1 MTALKEYERLES
13 GGLWRADATAQRRD
27 VVVSFGNATLVI
39 SDGAGRP
46 LTHWSLAAVTR
57 QNPGK
62 RPAVF
67 APDTDTDEALE
78 VEDTLMVDAIEKVRK
93 TVARARPRKG
103 KLRGLGTVALL
114 GGLVALG
121 VFWLPDAMRQQAL
134 GVVPMS
140 KRVEIGVVL
149 LNNLQGLTGPVCR
162 GAVGTDALARFE
174 TRVLGTTR
182 ARRVV
187 VMPLGQEIA
196 LPLPGGIT
204 ALDRSLIERLD
215 DPAIAAGFVLAAE
228 EARKA
233 QDPLLPILERAGFT
247 NTVRLLATGD
257 LPTDVLDRY
266 AVDLIGDQAPSLSET
281 TLLGAFETARI
292 PSTPFGTYRQE
303 KGQPVM
309 ELIVNDPVQGTDFKE
324 VLSDG
329 DWVSLQGI
337 CD

>member
-13 GGLWRADATAQRRD
+13 GGLWRADAKAQRRD

-67 APDTDTDEALE
+67 APDMDTDETLE

-134 GVVPMS
+134 NVVPLS
-140 KRVEIGVVL
+140 KRMEIGAVL
-149 LNNLQGLTGPVCR
+149 LSNLQNLTGPICR
-162 GAVGTDALARFE
+162 GDLGKDALARFQ
-174 TRVLGTTR
+174 TRLLGR
-182 ARRVV
+182 DMPGQIV
-187 VMPLGQEIA
+187 VMPLGQETA
-196 LPLPGGIT
+196 LPLPGGII
-204 ALDRSLIERLD
+204 ALDRALVERLD
-215 DPAIAAGFVLAAE
+215 DPAIAAGFVLGANQS
-228 EARKA
+228 RSL
-233 QDPLLPILERAGFT
+233 QDPLFPILERAGFT
-247 NTVRLLATGD
+247 NTMRLLATGD
-257 LPTDVLDRY
+257 LPNEVLDSY
-266 AVDLIGDQAPSLSET
+266 ASDLIGDQAPVLPEND
-281 TLLGAFETARI
+281 LLPAFAAAQIPSSPFGAF
-292 PSTPFGTYRQE
+292 RQAQ
-303 KGQPVM
+303 GQPVM
-309 ELIVNDPVQGTDFKE
+309 DLIVNDPMKDQDVIE
-324 VLSDG
+324 IMSDG